1 MNMRRTLL
9 LPAWLAMQLAASWA
23 DGAAASD
30 TCPDATAE
38 PNLEIDTR
46 AEPDRLRCEA
56 QLLVSRADLER
67 KRGNNAQAAADYAD
81 AQNIFGRLGDEA
93 GQAAA
98 LLALA
103 DIDRDLAEYEYAVQ
117 AYDQARQLFRKLG
130 DRLGEAHTL
139 SGLGEVERENGDRD
153 LAQRDFEAAAQL
165 YAAAGNAERAAWA
178 QQQADELVE

>member
-1 MNMRRTLL
+1 MNMRLTLL
-9 LPAWLAMQLAASWA
+9 LPAWLAIQLAASWA

-30 TCPDATAE
+30 TCPDSTAE

-56 QLLVSRADLER
+56 QLLVSRAALER

-81 AQNIFGRLGDEA
+81 AQNIFGRLDDDTGR
-93 GQAAA
+93 AAA
-98 LLALA
+98 LLALG
-103 DIDRDLAEYEYAVQ
+103 DVDRELGEYDYAVQ

-130 DRLGEAHTL
+130 DSLGEAHTL
-139 SGLGEVERENGDRD
+139 SGLGEVEWELGDRD

-165 YAAAGNAERAAWA
+165 YAAAGQSDRAAWA
-178 QQQADELVE
+178 QQQADHLAE